1 MRAFC
6 SILHLIR
13 SVHLSGIQN
22 QQALIDIFGEYPSFH
37 DAEVLSILLDRDGEA
52 SPSLT
57 IQIHAWHMTNEVDQ
71 KGYFILKNQTVIT
84 FLFGQILLESL
95 SGFNHQNVLWDL
107 EIDEIDSEERANEG
121 CCYKVFM
128 SSSYGCEVLFK
139 CQSITVV
146 SAVPY
151 LSAVR

>member
-1 MRAFC
+1 MT
-6 SILHLIR
+6 
-13 SVHLSGIQN
+13 VSGIQN

-95 SGFNHQNVLWDL
+95 
-107 EIDEIDSEERANEG
+107 
-121 CCYKVFM
+121 
-128 SSSYGCEVLFK
+128 
-139 CQSITVV
+139 
-146 SAVPY
+146 
-151 LSAVR
+151 